1 MKNKITYKPKTLTNM
16 QNYQPTPMLSQLLN
30 AITWNLTNAL
40 NKANAQD
47 PTANVT
53 MQCLCQQILEANDNS
68 GCLNLAIT
76 FNAPNSDEQGLAGDF
91 ALIAHDIAIK
101 AIQSQANQLSQYNS
115 GSLTQTNK
123 ITDYATNINNTF
135 DDFGL
140 TYYNAL
146 VTVTD
151 GTLYIHCT
159 YNQQ

>member
-91 ALIAHDIAIK
+91 AMEANKIVYK
-101 AIQSQANQLSQYNS
+101 TIQSQAKQLAKANQ
-115 GSLTQTNK
+115 GTKTITQTMGDTVTQ
-123 ITDYATNINNTF
+123 IYNTF
-135 DDFGL
+135 EDLGL
-140 TYYNAL
+140 IYYIA
-146 VTVTD
+146 TITTTD